1 MAVSDETLHEM
12 AAACYAASWS
22 SWPSLSDLRNAALTS
37 DETLHEMAAACY
49 AASRWSWPSLSD
61 LRNATFN
68 SNVMLT
74 DSDAITPFDP
84 QDSEQQSLGRAKARM
99 SSDEPPPDVTAKR
112 RCCTFALPP

>member
-1 MAVSDETLHEM
+1 MYVQTFRCSDQIDSVLSVHVMAVSDETLHEM

-61 LRNATFN
+61 L
-68 SNVMLT
+68 
-74 DSDAITPFDP
+74 
-84 QDSEQQSLGRAKARM
+84 
-99 SSDEPPPDVTAKR
+99 
-112 RCCTFALPP
+112 